1 MLVLCNLH
9 ELVSCMHVTV
19 HLCVSYTCA
28 VATYLSAAYMCQLTS
43 SGHFG
48 FYFQVI
54 CVVGQDTCVV
64 YMWNSHGDPRR
75 LAR

>member
-1 MLVLCNLH
+1 M
-9 ELVSCMHVTV
+9 TV

-28 VATYLSAAYMCQLTS
+28 VAIYLCVAYMCQLTS

-48 FYFQVI
+48 LHIQVI
-54 CVVGQDTCVV
+54 CVVSQDTCVV

-75 LAR
+75 FAR